1 LACYTAGGAPDTAV
15 SDGESGNLPQPRSA
29 AAGDSVVARHYAGQS
44 PTIVGAN
51 AFAGAVIVIAT
62 LLKWI
67 VPWEFSWVFLAIFVP
82 TCVLY
87 LRGSLRLRVSFS
99 RKLAFWVGMAIIYLS
114 LQTYLDYYAEHEF
127 FMHRIQQLLLHH
139 LAPLLIVTAFPA
151 TVLRA
156 GMPLSWRVHVLQ
168 PLRHSWP
175 WRVVS
180 GVLLNPTV
188 ATLLFIGFI
197 LIWLVPS
204 MQTLAM
210 LDWRIYRFMNW
221 SMLVSGFAY
230 WSLVLDH
237 RPHPPGRMTAGLRVL
252 SPAITMTPQILAG
265 AIITFS
271 KIDLYPIFEICGR
284 AFTFNVLTGQLIGG
298 VIIWVPSALLES
310 IGGLMAL
317 RQWLRLSRNGR
328 LPRKPPIRKT
338 AAPRA
343 TPLPD

>member
-1 LACYTAGGAPDTAV
+1 M
-15 SDGESGNLPQPRSA
+15 
-29 AAGDSVVARHYAGQS
+29 
-44 PTIVGAN
+44 
-51 AFAGAVIVIAT
+51 IAT

-67 VPWEFSWVFLAIFVP
+67 VPWEFSWVFLAGFLL
-82 TCVLY
+82 TCLLY
-87 LRGSLRLRVSFS
+87 LRGSRRLSVSFS
-99 RKLAFWVGMAIIYLS
+99 RKLAFWAGMAIIYLS
-114 LQTYLDYYAEHEF
+114 LHTYLDFYAEHEF

-139 LAPLLIVTAFPA
+139 LAPLLIVTAFPG

-156 GMPLSWRVHVLQ
+156 GMPLTWRVHVLQ
-168 PLRHSWP
+168 PLRRSWP

-180 GVLLNPTV
+180 GALLNPTV
-188 ATLLFIGFI
+188 ATLLFIAFI
-197 LIWLVPS
+197 LIWLIPS

-221 SMLVSGFAY
+221 SMLISGFAY

-271 KIDLYPIFEICGR
+271 KTDLYPIFEICGR

-328 LPRKPPIRKT
+328 LPRRPPHTSR
-338 AAPRA
+338 RR
-343 TPLPD
+343 TPTVVDTVVPD

>member
-1 LACYTAGGAPDTAV
+1 
-15 SDGESGNLPQPRSA
+15 
-29 AAGDSVVARHYAGQS
+29 
-44 PTIVGAN
+44 
-51 AFAGAVIVIAT
+51 
-62 LLKWI
+62 
-67 VPWEFSWVFLAIFVP
+67 
-82 TCVLY
+82 
-87 LRGSLRLRVSFS
+87 
-99 RKLAFWVGMAIIYLS
+99 
-114 LQTYLDYYAEHEF
+114 
-127 FMHRIQQLLLHH
+127 
-139 LAPLLIVTAFPA
+139 
-151 TVLRA
+151 
-156 GMPLSWRVHVLQ
+156 
-168 PLRHSWP
+168 
-175 WRVVS
+175 
-180 GVLLNPTV
+180 
-188 ATLLFIGFI
+188 LFIAFI
-197 LIWLVPS
+197 LIWLIPS

-271 KIDLYPIFEICGR
+271 KTDLYPIFEICGR

-328 LPRKPPIRKT
+328 LPRRPPRKSGT
-338 AAPRA
+338 RR
-343 TPLPD
+343 TSTVVDTGVPD

>member
-1 LACYTAGGAPDTAV
+1 
-15 SDGESGNLPQPRSA
+15 
-29 AAGDSVVARHYAGQS
+29 
-44 PTIVGAN
+44 
-51 AFAGAVIVIAT
+51 VIAT

-67 VPWEFSWVFLAIFVP
+67 VPWEFSWIFLASFVL

-87 LRGSLRLRVSFS
+87 LRGSRRLPVSFS
-99 RKLAFWVGMAIIYLS
+99 RRLAFWIGMAIIYLS
-114 LQTYLDYYAEHEF
+114 LHTYLDFYAEHEF

-139 LAPLLIVTAFPA
+139 LAPLLIVTAFPG

-156 GMPLSWRVHVLQ
+156 GMPLAWRVRVLR
-168 PLRHSWP
+168 PLRRSWP
-175 WRVVS
+175 WRVVG

-188 ATLLFIGFI
+188 ATLLFIAFI
-197 LIWLVPS
+197 LIWLIPS

-221 SMLVSGFAY
+221 SMLISGFAY

-271 KIDLYPIFEICGR
+271 KTDLYPIFEICGR

-328 LPRKPPIRKT
+328 LPRRQVRRHSSAL
-338 AAPRA
+338 AAPVSAEPR
-343 TPLPD
+343 L